1 VVGIGV
7 SLLAARAAELWVP
20 QFITRIQV
28 VDVALVGVAA
38 LLMGLVAAVV
48 PLRRIAQVD
57 PAVVFRA

>member
-1 VVGIGV
+1 
-7 SLLAARAAELWVP
+7 
-20 QFITRIQV
+20 